1 MLVSVSRADAARLLL
16 ESVRFGVGRSGF
28 LVEAICDAAEQLLRA
43 LTIAEAD
50 EIADTIASGE
60 EDALGW
66 QADRDRWQRLC
77 RRLQD
82 RTITGAPE
90 LVPIIGR
97 DLALLC
103 ACAER
108 HAESLEAAAQAEAQ
122 ARVARC
128 RELLSPEE
136 QVSFEEIVVDDDAE
150 IGARASGRD

>member
-16 ESVRFGVGRSGF
+16 ESVRYGVGRSGF

-50 EIADTIASGE
+50 AVVVTIASGE
-60 EDALGW
+60 EDALAW
-66 QADRDRWQRLC
+66 QADRDHWRRLC
-77 RRLQD
+77 RQLQD

-90 LVPIIGR
+90 QVPLIGR

-108 HAESLEAAAQAEAQ
+108 GAESLEPAAQADVQ
-122 ARVARC
+122 ALVARS
-128 RELLSPEE
+128 RQLLPPE
-136 QVSFEEIVVDDDAE
+136 QQAVFDEIDIADAE
-150 IGARASGRD
+150 IDARPVGRR